1 MAWFPI
7 ARTERPPRRTQKL
20 GLRPIIWE
28 QLSNLTFKRIEAL
41 YDEGNILVA
50 SRFEQ
55 VDGKPYRVL
64 VAKNN
69 SSSCAPI
76 KPLRCSNYPEGYLT
90 LNYEQRK
97 VRTTSERTHMQDH
110 PQAFTIGAICRQNI
124 KTNP

>member
-1 MAWFPI
+1 MWFPI
-7 ARTERPPRRTQKL
+7 ARTTRPPKRTQKL

-41 YDEGNILVA
+41 YDEENILVA

-64 VAKNN
+64 VAKNT
-69 SSSCAPI
+69 SPRYITI
-76 KPLRCSNYPEGYLT
+76 KPLKCSNYPEGYLT

-97 VRTTSERTHMQDH
+97 VRITSERTHH
-110 PQAFTIGAICRQNI
+110 EEH
-124 KTNP
+124 NPG